1 MFDKPIVLHVT
12 SEVFNLLK
20 SGVKTSEYRPQTRY
34 YMQRLEK
41 ARDYLSLC
49 EHGPYGYVNP
59 SLFVDFR
66 KAYLPKET
74 YESWLIAK
82 VRKISLVKVEDIPEC
97 DRRLVIACYKD
108 KFKSGYFNGLLFYR
122 IDLEV

>member
-1 MFDKPIVLHVT
+1 MYDKPIVLHVT
-12 SEVFNLLK
+12 NEIFNLLK

-49 EHGPYGYVNP
+49 ECGPYGYVPP

-66 KAYLPKET
+66 KAYLPKDSR
-74 YESWLIAK
+74 ESWFIAK
-82 VRKISLVKVEDIPEC
+82 VRRISLVKVDDIPEC
-97 DRRLVIACYKD
+97 DKKLVIACYKD
-108 KFKSGYFNGLLFYR
+108 KFKSGYFDDLLFYR